1 MNVVFDGEGMHLGT
15 LARLSNALSRSISA
29 ENPTGAKGQGGM
41 ATEGTGAVAARELGR
56 GWKISPCV
64 NLPGNSVVVL
74 ADVIGPGSIQHIWMT
89 VKPAHWRQLILR
101 LFWDHEETPSV
112 EVPYGDLFC
121 NGWCVPC
128 IVNSLPIA
136 VNPAGGFN
144 SYWEMPFRQHARM
157 TIQNLTPDEVKGF
170 YYQIDYYRFGRE
182 LPEEFR
188 TQRFHAQ
195 FRFENPCEHYGR
207 NYLFLDA
214 TGRGALVGLTL
225 GIQINEPQ
233 VDWFVH
239 GGGDSVLIDGESR
252 SSVLHGIGLED
263 YFGQSWGV
271 APFQSPYAGCTY
283 SGGGKIAIYRFYVAE
298 PVVFH
303 SSIRATMGALA
314 NGYSSV
320 AYWYQEEPHK
330 PFFRVPGADDR
341 MPDTVARYGTY
352 DMEPPSAAEWKLL
365 APIRIDEGEPFEKE
379 RALEKKETGE
389 EEFSYEPRDTG
400 PTLPGGDKMV
410 VRWKPQKAYHNFLDF
425 NLMARPAIGGIRPQ
439 GSVVGYAL
447 RYLNCAESRDV
458 SIRVGFDDEVAV
470 RVNGRVV
477 FKGKHP
483 NGFAD
488 QVFKARLKK
497 GANRILVKL
506 SNYDNNNWKSWAFS
520 FHIEH

>member
-1 MNVVFDGEGMHLGT
+1 MISKLLASGATPHRATGYTAPPKGKWKVLLDTKGPGLITHMWFTFPPGDQMRGRRTLLRIYWDGEK
-15 LARLSNALSRSISA
+15 
-29 ENPTGAKGQGGM
+29 E
-41 ATEGTGAVAARELGR
+41 
-56 GWKISPCV
+56 
-64 NLPGNSVVVL
+64 
-74 ADVIGPGSIQHIWMT
+74 
-89 VKPAHWRQLILR
+89 
-101 LFWDHEETPSV
+101 PSV
-112 EVPYGDLFC
+112 EAPLTDFFGVPFGFTGLLLASHYLVC
-121 NGWCVPC
+121 APNNGLNCYFP
-128 IVNSLPIA
+128 
-136 VNPAGGFN
+136 
-144 SYWEMPFRQHARM
+144 MPFARRAR
-157 TIQNLTPDEVKGF
+157 IEVLPEQTGGEGEF

-195 FRFENPCEHYGR
+195 FRFENPCENYGR